1 MTDYNFKSFKYNEGK
16 ENNRMLVVIAC
27 SMLFLTI
34 WGSIFSPNKEEL
46 EKMKQDSKQIE
57 LEKAKDTISNVEL
70 KNKQQQN
77 VREKKEVFLENE
89 NVIFG
94 IDVNNNK
101 ISYLKLKNYKKHE
114 IDEQNVILLDND
126 HFIDSGFISNISKDE
141 VKWNLKSKNGN
152 KIAVYGE
159 KNGFVFESIYTIKD
173 NFLIEN
179 EQKITNNSGSDT
191 KIKFYTRI
199 SLKDTKDRIENSYAF
214 RGIVSNCNEDIKEI
228 NYDKMNKIQN
238 FEQSCIKN
246 NWIALSDQYWLTA
259 IISNEDIEQKQGMHY
274 NNNNEKY
281 QVDISNRTETISNKN
296 TITKKNFLYVGPKS
310 IDNINKLQ
318 QDYNID
324 RFDKTIDFGIFY
336 FIAKPLLTILK
347 KLYHLSGNFGI
358 SIILLTILVRMI
370 IFPLANRSY
379 KEATK
384 MQSISGELKIIREK
398 YKNDNKAMQT
408 AMYSLYKDKGIN
420 PTSAIWPMLL
430 QIPILFALYKVLII
444 SIEMR
449 DTSFLWIKDLST
461 KDPTSFLNLFGL
473 LPFEAPSFLHIGIL
487 PCIMGITMFI
497 QQKITPQANMDKT
510 QQKMMLL
517 MPLIFLVMFSGMPAG
532 LILYWSCSNIFTII
546 QQTIIVKVYSS
557 DNNNN
562 YSYKRKIRNN

>member
-296 TITKKNFLYVGPKS
+296 TITKKNFLYIGPKS

-532 LILYWSCSNIFTII
+532 LILL
-546 QQTIIVKVYSS
+546 Q
-557 DNNNN
+557 
-562 YSYKRKIRNN
+562 